1 MLVRFLCRR
10 DVQLRRCRKTA
21 QPPTLPELYGDPEV
35 LAANPYFSTVLD
47 TRKNIALRPAAASGN
62 AYPDVSRAYFEAVHM
77 VLTGKKSATQ
87 AAADLQVELQK
98 ITGLRAPGTGVNAT
112 P

>member
-10 DVQLRRCRKTA
+10 DVQLRRSRKTA
-21 QPPTLPELYGDPEV
+21 QPSTLPELYSDPEV
-35 LAANPYFSTVLD
+35 LAANPYFSSILD
-47 TRKNIALRPAAASGN
+47 TRKNMALRPAAASGKD
-62 AYPDVSRAYFEAVHM
+62 YPDVSRAYFEAVHM

>member
-21 QPPTLPELYGDPEV
+21 QPATLPALYSDPEV
-35 LAANPYFSTVLD
+35 LAANPYFSSVLAA
-47 TRKNIALRPAAASGN
+47 RKDIALRPAATSGKE
-62 AYPDVSRAYFEAVHM
+62 YPDISRAYFEAVHM

-98 ITGLRAPGTGVNAT
+98 ITGLRAPNTGVKAT

>member
-21 QPPTLPELYGDPEV
+21 QPSTLPELYSDPEV
-35 LAANPYFSTVLD
+35 LAANPYFSSILD
-47 TRKNIALRPAAASGN
+47 TRKDIAVRPAATSGKK
-62 AYPDVSRAYFEAVHM
+62 YPDVSRAYFEAVHM

-87 AAADLQVELQK
+87 AAADLQVELEK
-98 ITGLRAPGTGVNAT
+98 ITGLRAPSTGVNAT

>member
-21 QPPTLPELYGDPEV
+21 QPSTLPELYSDPEV
-35 LAANPYFSTVLD
+35 LAANPYFSSILD
-47 TRKNIALRPAAASGN
+47 TRKDIAVRPAATSGKE
-62 AYPDVSRAYFEAVHM
+62 YPDVSRAYFEAVHM

-98 ITGLRAPGTGVNAT
+98 ITGLRAPSTGVNAT